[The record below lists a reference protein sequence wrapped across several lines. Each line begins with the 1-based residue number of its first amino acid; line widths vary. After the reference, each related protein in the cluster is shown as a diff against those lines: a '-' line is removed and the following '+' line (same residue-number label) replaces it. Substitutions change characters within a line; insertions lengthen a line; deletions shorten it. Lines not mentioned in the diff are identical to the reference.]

1 MMQNKILIYVLTF
14 MSLTL
19 IFLSINYTKI
29 SNLNESNSRIL
40 KKKIDTLEKRY
51 IELDKKYR
59 DEIYFTLSDNQEA
72 LSYFKDID
80 VDSLVSYIRDELYE
94 KNFNKDSDAFI
105 PISNTKNKYLIN
117 KVKILNHKW
126 IIADFSNGSRWG
138 EMWIEYYFNE
148 NKVEFH
154 VKDLLLY

>member
-1 MMQNKILIYVLTF
+1 MMQNRILIYVLTF

-94 KNFNKDSDAFI
+94 KNFNKDSDTFI

-154 VKDLLLY
+154 VKDILLY

>member
-14 MSLTL
+14 MSLIL

-29 SNLNESNSRIL
+29 SNLSESNSRIL

-94 KNFNKDSDAFI
+94 KNFNKDSDTFI

>member
-94 KNFNKDSDAFI
+94 KNFNKDSDTFI

-126 IIADFSNGSRWG
+126 IIADFSNGSKWG

-154 VKDLLLY
+154 VKDILLY

>member
-14 MSLTL
+14 MSLIL

-29 SNLNESNSRIL
+29 SNLSESNSRIL

-94 KNFNKDSDAFI
+94 KNFNKDSDTFI

-138 EMWIEYYFNE
+138 EMWIEYYFDK
-148 NKVEFH
+148 NKVVFN
-154 VKDLLLY
+154 VKDYFLY

>member
-80 VDSLVSYIRDELYE
+80 VDSLVTYIRDELYE
-94 KNFNKDSDAFI
+94 KNFNKDSDTFI
-105 PISNTKNKYLIN
+105 PISDTKNKYLIN

>member
-94 KNFNKDSDAFI
+94 KNFNKNSDTFI

>member
-94 KNFNKDSDAFI
+94 KNFNKDSDTFI

-126 IIADFSNGSRWG
+126 VIADFSNGSKWG

-154 VKDLLLY
+154 VKDILLY

>member
-94 KNFNKDSDAFI
+94 KNFNKDSDTFI

>member
-19 IFLSINYTKI
+19 IFLGINYTKI

-51 IELDKKYR
+51 IQLDKKYR

-94 KNFNKDSDAFI
+94 KNFNKESDTFI

>member
-51 IELDKKYR
+51 IQLDKKYR

-94 KNFNKDSDAFI
+94 KNFNKNSDTFI

>member
-1 MMQNKILIYVLTF
+1 MQNKILIYVLVFT
-14 MSLTL
+14 SLIL

-40 KKKIDTLEKRY
+40 KKKIDSLENNYK
-51 IELDKKYR
+51 LLNKQFK
-59 DEIYFTLSDNQEA
+59 DEIYFSLNDNQDA
-72 LSYFKDID
+72 LAYFNYID

-94 KNFNKDSDAFI
+94 KNFNKNSDNFV
-105 PISNTKNKYLIN
+105 PVSNVKNKYLIN

-138 EMWIEYYFNE
+138 EMWIEYVLNDNEVIFDIKDYF
-148 NKVEFH
+148 
-154 VKDLLLY
+154 LY